1 VAAHLLADPG
11 QLRHR
16 THKRATPGDLF
27 ANAMGLPGARPVT
40 EDDQAFLREAFFF
53 FATLPAFFAA
63 GFFALFVFVF
73 FAAM

>member
-1 VAAHLLADPG
+1 MASRV
-11 QLRHR
+11 
-16 THKRATPGDLF
+16 RALSEEENQP
-27 ANAMGLPGARPVT
+27 
-40 EDDQAFLREAFFF
+40 FLRADFFF